1 MTEETY
7 KRSNGAMDSSNNPP
21 ATTGDEQ
28 REERLS
34 EERIEALRDFEQIFS
49 YHFRDISLLDNALTH
64 RSFVNENPTLD
75 CKDNERLEFLGD
87 AVLELCISDL
97 LMKRFPDYT
106 EGQLSKLRA
115 SLVNEQPLA
124 DLARKFKIGDYLL
137 LGKGEESSGGRVK
150 NSILANTSEA
160 IIAAIYLDCGLEK
173 TEELIKNLVD
183 SLIERGER
191 ILVYKDYKT
200 AVQEISQTRFKEI
213 PRYILLGEYGP
224 DHDKVFEV
232 RLSIAHVITTC
243 GTGKNKKEAEQQ
255 AAKKAY
261 EELQKTVV
269 SRKS

>member
-1 MTEETY
+1 MTEEETQM
-7 KRSNGAMDSSNNPP
+7 RPNSATDSSNSLLP
-21 ATTGDEQ
+21 AGDEQ
-28 REERLS
+28 ETKGLS
-34 EERIEALRDFEQIFS
+34 EERIEALRNFEQIFS
-49 YHFRDISLLDNALTH
+49 YHFGDISLLDNALTH
-64 RSFVNENPTLD
+64 RSFVHENPTLD

-97 LMKRFPDYT
+97 LMKMFPDYT
-106 EGQLSKLRA
+106 EGQLSKRRS

-124 DLARKFKIGDYLL
+124 DLARRFKIGDYLL

-150 NSILANTSEA
+150 NSILANTFEA
-160 IIAAIYLDCGLEK
+160 VIAAVYLDCGLEK
-173 TEELIKNLVD
+173 TEELIKNLID

-191 ILVYKDYKT
+191 ILVYRDYKT

-232 RLSIAHVITTC
+232 RLSIAHVITAC

-269 SRKS
+269 SHKS